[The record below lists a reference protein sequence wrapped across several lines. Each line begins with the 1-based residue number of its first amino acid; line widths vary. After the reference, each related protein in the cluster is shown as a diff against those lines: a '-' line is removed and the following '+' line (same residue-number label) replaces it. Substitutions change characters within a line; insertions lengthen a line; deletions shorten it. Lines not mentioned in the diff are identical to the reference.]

1 MVLRNGT
8 LIRRIFKKQTS
19 FSQLYIYY
27 TQLLYFFTCIFSRRR
42 EESGRGT
49 WLDIAR
55 HCHRTAFVFVF
66 SPSRP
71 FLSSRREPGARLR
84 RAITGAETR
93 FSNLSDYNRDSRAV
107 VLCPAR
113 SPSNLTLP
121 RPCTPHPRLFIT
133 SLRSRR
139 PRTTLRAAIQ
149 AGDAWAIPVPPA
161 LPPPSTLCS
170 IRVRHCAASRSPDYR
185 DKQPEK
191 PRWMTPRN
199 LRYERVATF
208 PSTLGVWDFRSSR
221 FLSDPRS
228 RRSLL
233 IFFFFARAIVR
244 YFLDRARNLVW
255 RMFYHFWKISEIFAT
270 KYFSCNVTS
279 RAQHVLR
286 RF

>member
-1 MVLRNGT
+1 MNVRFVNGT
-8 LIRRIFKKQTS
+8 TQRHFNKKDFQETN
-19 FSQLYIYY
+19 FFLTIIYY

-71 FLSSRREPGARLR
+71 FLFSRREPGARLR

-93 FSNLSDYNRDSRAV
+93 FSDLSDYNRDSRAV

-161 LPPPSTLCS
+161 LP
-170 IRVRHCAASRSPDYR
+170 
-185 DKQPEK
+185 
-191 PRWMTPRN
+191 
-199 LRYERVATF
+199 LRRLFVPFVY
-208 PSTLGVWDFRSSR
+208 
-221 FLSDPRS
+221 
-228 RRSLL
+228 
-233 IFFFFARAIVR
+233 AIVP
-244 YFLDRARNLVW
+244 LPARQTIAIN
-255 RMFYHFWKISEIFAT
+255 
-270 KYFSCNVTS
+270 S
-279 RAQHVLR
+279 RKSR
-286 RF
+286 DE